1 MLLRSS
7 GGRLGGDVGG
17 VVVGIDEVGSMFIV
31 WVVIDGVV
39 FDENK
44 VELFGGVFMKEEK
57 WKEKMEYLEVW
68 EKNVEVFEFG
78 GLDKGIVVKIIVWEI
93 LIVWKFI
100 VDKIILGFCLEV
112 VCVVLV

>member
-57 WKEKMEYLEVW
+57 
-68 EKNVEVFEFG
+68 
-78 GLDKGIVVKIIVWEI
+78 
-93 LIVWKFI
+93 
-100 VDKIILGFCLEV
+100 
-112 VCVVLV
+112 